1 MIWKYNNNYF
11 SSSGKHLGAGGEP
24 GLPRSHRDVWGKL
37 RKQEVEEK
45 LYTLDQCLQNVELC
59 IISLYWSK
67 LDLGGGTRRKTRRRK
82 GSTRGRRGASTRFDL
97 LKKVVNISLSL
108 WRGWSR
114 TRSLGQRMIPESWCS
129 WSAGRWSALQKVI
142 TWSSCLV
149 TTWSLDHLISRAVM
163 STTWWARKRRTSSVL
178 KRWRIYK
185 IQHLQIC
192 FQPRWSSS
200 TRTSWLGRTQKR
212 GWERRTISWTREMCL
227 KILNCPLVINILIW
241 TCVFF

>member
-1 MIWKYNNNYF
+1 MIF
-11 SSSGKHLGAGGEP
+11 SSSGKHLGAGREP

-45 LYTLDQCLQNVELC
+45 LYTLDQFLQNVELW
-59 IISLYWSK
+59 IISLYWQ
-67 LDLGGGTRRKTRRRK
+67 LIKTRSGRGDKKKDKKAERK
-82 GSTRGRRGASTRFDL
+82 YKGKARGFD
-97 LKKVVNISLSL
+97 KVWPFKVFKVVNISPSL

-114 TRSLGQRMIPESWCS
+114 TRSSGQRMILESWCS

-178 KRWRIYK
+178 KRWRI
-185 IQHLQIC
+185 
-192 FQPRWSSS
+192 
-200 TRTSWLGRTQKR
+200 
-212 GWERRTISWTREMCL
+212 
-227 KILNCPLVINILIW
+227 
-241 TCVFF
+241 